1 MRLKGLKGRSGW
13 GFRSLKAFGG
23 SRCRVLPWSMAFVGP
38 VSIAQEPTGKQGSGK
53 RITPELELP
62 FLKALPVP

>member
-1 MRLKGLKGRSGW
+1 MQ
-13 GFRSLKAFGG
+13 GFA
-23 SRCRVLPWSMAFVGP
+23 WSMAFVGP